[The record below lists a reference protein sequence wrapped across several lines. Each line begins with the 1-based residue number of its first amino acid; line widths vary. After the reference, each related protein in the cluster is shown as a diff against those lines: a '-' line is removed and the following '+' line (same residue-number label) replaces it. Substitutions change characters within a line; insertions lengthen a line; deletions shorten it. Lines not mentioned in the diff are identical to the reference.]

1 MPKLKYL
8 NIYRKKMYE
17 PIINSFS
24 DIITRGFSIY
34 ELLLNISFILI
45 IGLIIFIFYWH
56 NINRQIAKLN
66 RCKIN
71 LNSEGSGSIY
81 NLYTYYDQTKLYKLR
96 YDNTTKHNVSVDCVC
111 PTGNIP
117 NKFEVPVYN
126 MENEKLQKYN
136 KYCVCDKS
144 YDLTEKNKIRVD
156 GDEFLSSYYRNYD
169 YSIGAMKNNH
179 NFDKLI
185 FPSSR

>member
-1 MPKLKYL
+1 
-8 NIYRKKMYE
+8 MYE
-17 PIINSFS
+17 TIINSFS
-24 DIITRGFSIY
+24 DILTRGFSTY

-81 NLYTYYDQTKLYKLR
+81 NLYTFYDQTKLYKIR
-96 YDNTTKHNVSVDCVC
+96 YDNTTKHNVSIDCTC
-111 PTGNIP
+111 PSGNIP

-126 MENEKLQKYN
+126 IEKQELQKFN

-144 YDLTEKNKIRVD
+144 YDLTEKNKIHVNGD
-156 GDEFLSSYYRNYD
+156 GFLTAYYQNYD
-169 YSIGAMKNNH
+169 YNLGVMKNSSRN
-179 NFDKLI
+179 DQLI
-185 FPSSR
+185 FPKAI